1 MVQSQIFRK
10 ENSTMKKDY
19 MKPQGKIVAMQVNE
33 NIAISLDVPDTFLD
47 YGVSYV
53 VVNGVRY
60 IQGVQ
65 DYPAHDTG
73 DEKVD
78 RFYDF
83 LISYINNLPS
93 NCRFSP
99 V

>member
-19 MKPQGKIVAMQVNE
+19 MKPQGKVVAMQVNE
-33 NIAISLDVPDTFLD
+33 NIAISIDKPMTSMD
-47 YGVSYV
+47 YRVNYV
-53 VVNGVRY
+53 VVDGVRY

-65 DYPAHDTG
+65 DYPAASTG
-73 DEKVD
+73 DEKMD

-83 LISYINNLPS
+83 LISYIKDLPS
-93 NCRFSP
+93 NCRFDR